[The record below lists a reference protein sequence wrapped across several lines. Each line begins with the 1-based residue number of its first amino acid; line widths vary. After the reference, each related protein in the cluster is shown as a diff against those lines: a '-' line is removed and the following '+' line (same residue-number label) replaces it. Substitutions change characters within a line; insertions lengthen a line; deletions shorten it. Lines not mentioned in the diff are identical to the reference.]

1 MRYAPRYGPAPK
13 PPCSIKA
20 RNQRVH
26 AELEGVLKTI
36 PRPAIAVSG
45 GVDSMT
51 LAVLASHLLPDVR
64 VVHASSPAVPPEATL
79 RVQRFA
85 QTHGWELDIID
96 AGEFDDPEYRAN
108 PANRCFYCKSN
119 LYQTIRSRTDRPILS
134 GANLDDLREYRPG
147 LDAARRHGVRHP
159 YVEAGLT
166 KPQVRAVARALGLHA
181 VAELPASPCLSSRVE
196 TGIRIET
203 ATLGFIHAVET
214 LVTRTLSPVT
224 VRCRVRATAV
234 VIELDPMTLARL
246 SPERRRQLAD
256 EIAARQRV
264 AEPLRP
270 EGLPIAFAEYRNGS
284 AFLVE
289 HA

>member
-1 MRYAPRYGPAPK
+1 MRD
-13 PPCSIKA
+13 
-20 RNQRVH
+20 
-26 AELEGVLKTI
+26 ELETVLKSI
-36 PRPAIAVSG
+36 SGPAIAVSG

-51 LAVLASHLLPDVR
+51 LAVVASRLLGNVK
-64 VVHASSPAVPPEATL
+64 VLHAASPAVPVEATR
-79 RVQRFA
+79 RVEHFA
-85 QTHGWELDIID
+85 QVHRWELDIID
-96 AGEFDDPEYRAN
+96 AGEFDDPYYRAN

-119 LYQTIRSRTDRPILS
+119 LYQTIRSRTDRLILS

-166 KPQVRAVARALGLHA
+166 KQHVRAVARTLGLHT

-196 TGIRIET
+196 TGIRIE
-203 ATLGFIHAVET
+203 ATTLAFIHEVET
-214 LVTRTLSPVT
+214 FVTRTLSPAT
-224 VRCRVRATAV
+224 VRCRIRAAAV
-234 VIELDPMTLARL
+234 VIELDPATLARL

-256 EIAARQRV
+256 EIGARQM
-264 AEPLRP
+264 AAGPLRP

>member
-1 MRYAPRYGPAPK
+1 VRD
-13 PPCSIKA
+13 
-20 RNQRVH
+20 
-26 AELEGVLKTI
+26 ELERVLKTI
-36 PRPAIAVSG
+36 SRPAIAVSG

-51 LAVLASHLLPDVR
+51 LAVLASRLLPDVR
-64 VVHASSPAVPPEATL
+64 VLHAASPAVPVEATL
-79 RVQRFA
+79 RVERYA
-85 QTHGWELDIID
+85 QVHGWALDIID
-96 AGEFDDPEYRAN
+96 AGEFDDPAYRAN

-119 LYQTIRSRTDRPILS
+119 LYTTIRSRTDRTILS

-166 KPQVRAVARALGLHA
+166 KQHVRAVARALGLHT

-196 TGIRIET
+196 TGIRIE
-203 ATLGFIHAVET
+203 ASTLAFIHEVET
-214 LVTRTLSPVT
+214 LVSRTLSPAT
-224 VRCRVRATAV
+224 VRCRVRAAAV
-234 VIELDPMTLARL
+234 VIELDPATLALL

-256 EIAARQRV
+256 EIDARQIGARS
-264 AEPLRP
+264 LRP